1 MSVAREPLGRAQ
13 QQLTRREAIR
23 WLALGSAVLGLAA
36 CSPTPPRNDA
46 KPTTAPVAPAAT
58 TAPSAPGATTVPA
71 AAPAATAAPAVA
83 AKPAESPMAAAKPT
97 AAAAPAAAPTTAATA
112 AAPANVKRG
121 GKLVFGLDV
130 NPVGLDPATTTAFAS
145 VQVYQLMYM
154 SLGSLDYATNKAIP
168 DFAES
173 WRNVDPTTYEFKL
186 RSGVKFH
193 GGREVTAEDV
203 KYSIERVLD
212 PKTNA
217 PLLSYYGP
225 VAEVKA
231 VDKTTLQIV
240 MKQPFAP
247 LVGVLADRRP
257 GAIVDREVIEKNGG
271 LANWDGGSGPF
282 KLVEYTP
289 DVHIILERYGDYYE
303 PGKPYLD
310 QIEFRVI
317 PDESTRV
324 AALRS
329 GEVDMAILKDPK
341 IARLVKND
349 PNIQPLEVPSFW
361 REGSPYNFAHPQLKD
376 QRVRLAISYAL
387 DRQEIINTV
396 LLGEGVPTGVIPPDD
411 KEWALPISK
420 ENTPSYFPDLDKAKA
435 LMKEAGVD
443 GFKARIL
450 CNLNYATDTP
460 TAQVVQTQLKRINI
474 ELEVQPTENAA
485 FLQAQRDGNFD
496 MITGFMTG
504 RPDPDTYMLLADSK
518 SSVNFGKYVNPQMDE
533 LLQKGRS
540 TLDVTE
546 RKKIYDDAQ
555 RLHDT
560 DPSTLFLYVIK
571 NYTPARNVV
580 KGYVPMSSGYQLPLK
595 DTWVE
600 R

>member
-1 MSVAREPLGRAQ
+1 MSVARKLLGRERR
-13 QQLTRREAIR
+13 QLTRREAIR
-23 WLALGSAVLGLAA
+23 WLTLGSAALGLAA
-36 CSPTPPRNDA
+36 CAPTPPRTET
-46 KPTTAPVAPAAT
+46 KPTAAPAAT
-58 TAPSAPGATTVPA
+58 APA
-71 AAPAATAAPAVA
+71 AAPAAAAPTSA
-83 AKPAESPMAAAKPT
+83 PAAAAKPT
-97 AAAAPAAAPTTAATA
+97 EAPAAAAKPTDVPKPAAAPTTAAA

-154 SLGSLDYATNKAIP
+154 SLGSLDYTTNKAIP

-186 RSGVKFH
+186 RSGVKFR
-193 GGREVTAEDV
+193 GGREVTADDV

-217 PLLSYYGP
+217 PLSSYYGP
-225 VAEVKA
+225 VAQVQA
-231 VDKTTLQIV
+231 VDKTTLRIV
-240 MKQPFAP
+240 MKEPFAP

-257 GAIVDREVIEKNGG
+257 GAIVDREVVEKNGG

-282 KLVEYTP
+282 RLAEYTP
-289 DVHIILERYGDYYE
+289 DVRIVLERYGDYYE
-303 PGKPYLD
+303 AGKPYLD

-317 PDESTRV
+317 TDESTRL

-329 GEVDMAILKDPK
+329 GEVDMVILKDPK
-341 IARLVKND
+341 IARLVKGD

-361 REGSPYNFAHPQLKD
+361 RQGSPYNFKHPQLKD
-376 QRVRLAISYAL
+376 PKVRLAISYAT

-411 KEWALPISK
+411 KEWSLPITK
-420 ENTPSYFPDLDKAKA
+420 ENTPSYFPDLDKSRA

-443 GFKARIL
+443 GFKARIHA
-450 CNLNYATDTP
+450 NLNYATDTP
-460 TAQVVQTQLKRINI
+460 TAQVLQTQLKRINI
-474 ELEVQPTENAA
+474 ELEIVPTENAA
-485 FLQAQRDGNFD
+485 FLQAQREGTFD
-496 MITGFMTG
+496 MITGFQTG
-504 RPDPDTYMLLADSK
+504 RPDPDTYMLIADSK
-518 SSVNFGKYVNPQMDE
+518 GSVNFGKYANPQMDE

-540 TLDVTE
+540 TLDVSE

-560 DPSTLFLYVIK
+560 DPSSLFLYVIK
-571 NYTPARNVV
+571 NYTPARNAV